1 MSFNALSALFFLPT
15 LLYAMCFLDVFS
27 ILKERKRTNETNV
40 SFGLIEIT
48 RITIIYLICLYQVCL
63 LYSPISTIRKIFV
76 NVKLFK
82 VVEYSS
88 LEKIINIEIAQ

>member
-27 ILKERKRTNETNV
+27 ILKERKRNERL
-40 SFGLIEIT
+40 SFLIEIT
-48 RITIIYLICLYQVCL
+48 RVTIILICLYQVCL

-82 VVEYSS
+82 VVET
-88 LEKIINIEIAQ
+88 K